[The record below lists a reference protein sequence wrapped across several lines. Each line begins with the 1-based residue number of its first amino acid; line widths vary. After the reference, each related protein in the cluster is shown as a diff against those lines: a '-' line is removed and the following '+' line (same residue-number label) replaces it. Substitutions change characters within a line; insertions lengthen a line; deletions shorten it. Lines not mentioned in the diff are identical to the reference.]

1 LLDEILLDMKA
12 DCNQVTWASVMAAA
26 LRQLRTLLTL
36 ANGALQKSIRL
47 AITSE
52 KLYERVSLIHASRRG
67 NQTAVRKRGAVDKIL
82 EHGGPTPMVTRAATV
97 RGQSLVV
104 QYMVHDGEA
113 AVVGPLLGFD
123 MLRSQ
128 LERVVEA
135 HQVGVQQELVQWRWL
150 VPVTVVAAIADEVV
164 HLMLRVRQE
173 VRAEAIR
180 GAR

>member
-1 LLDEILLDMKA
+1 MLDEILLDMKA
-12 DCNQVTWASVMAAA
+12 DCTQITWALVMAAA

-52 KLYERVSLIHASRRG
+52 RIFERVSLIHASRRG
-67 NQTAVRKRGAVDKIL
+67 NQTAVRRRGAVDKIL
-82 EHGGPTPMVTRAATV
+82 EHGGPTPMVTRATTV
-97 RGQSLVV
+97 RRQSLVV
-104 QYMVHDGEA
+104 QYMVHDDEG

-128 LERVVEA
+128 LERVVQA
-135 HQVGVQQELVQWRWL
+135 HQVGVQQELVQRRWL
-150 VPVTVVAAIADEVV
+150 VPVAIVTVVADEVV

-173 VRAEAIR
+173 LRAEAIR
-180 GAR
+180 GAC